1 MWHTIFLASSNS
13 KTPVMQIV
21 PIIAQVEREEARA
34 PETSSNMQGR
44 GCSTRLEIWA
54 CSQPDWQSPGMLKM
68 AGPHQLFWKQDACTR
83 VQHKLYLSASAVLP
97 LQEAGVKLRNVKQR
111 NNAAAV

>member
-1 MWHTIFLASSNS
+1 
-13 KTPVMQIV
+13 
-21 PIIAQVEREEARA
+21 
-34 PETSSNMQGR
+34 
-44 GCSTRLEIWA
+44 
-54 CSQPDWQSPGMLKM
+54 M

-83 VQHKLYLSASAVLP
+83 VQHELYLSASAVLP